1 MDDVG
6 NDVSTY
12 EGYRA
17 KHYTADYKKIGM
29 NFEYVATNVPG
40 PNTDTGAWELL
51 ACCDCTSECSAE
63 QKCTCLLGAEDN
75 YSINGLFL
83 EKSSGAPI
91 LECHRECSCSTWD
104 KPCRN
109 RVVQRGVNVLLEVY
123 KCSDEKGFGVRAAE
137 PIPEQTF
144 ICEYAGE
151 VLDKEEVEERA
162 MFKHDHNYTLTVQEH
177 GAGGVIT
184 TFIDPRRRGN
194 LARFINHGC
203 QPNLSMAI
211 LVTGKREYEQYSELC
226 P

>member
-1 MDDVG
+1 
-6 NDVSTY
+6 
-12 EGYRA
+12 
-17 KHYTADYKKIGM
+17 
-29 NFEYVATNVPG
+29 
-40 PNTDTGAWELL
+40 
-51 ACCDCTSECSAE
+51 
-63 QKCTCLLGAEDN
+63 
-75 YSINGLFL
+75 
-83 EKSSGAPI
+83 
-91 LECHRECSCSTWD
+91 
-104 KPCRN
+104 
-109 RVVQRGVNVLLEVY
+109 
-123 KCSDEKGFGVRAAE
+123 FGVRAAE

-211 LVTGKREYEQYSELC
+211 VRIGYTVPHIALFSNRQVFVHKLIKATEVRTLDVHVVSSEFGSSFQSVVGISQFSRKIHVGEELC
-226 P
+226 YDYGVSALGGTERKRCLCGSTGCRGYLPMSSTASE